1 MTDQEF
7 CKIMKAFDGEP
18 IDKVEQLTHIRFTG
32 RELKE
37 FCDHV
42 EQQVNSVDLADV
54 VKSWSEIKDGDEFT
68 VKCKVVKGKFELNLD

>member
-1 MTDQEF
+1 
-7 CKIMKAFDGEP
+7 MKAFDGEP

-42 EQQVNSVDLADV
+42 EQQVKKFDLADV
-54 VKSWSEIKDGDEFT
+54 VEPLPILVADGHTQDCVCQE
-68 VKCKVVKGKFELNLD
+68 CKLLQRLFPS